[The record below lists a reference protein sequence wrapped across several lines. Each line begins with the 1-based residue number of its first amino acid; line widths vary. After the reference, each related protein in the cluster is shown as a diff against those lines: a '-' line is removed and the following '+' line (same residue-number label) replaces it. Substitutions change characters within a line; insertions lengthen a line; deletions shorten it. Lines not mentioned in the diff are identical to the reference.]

1 VLFEIPVASATPVR
15 RVPKKFES
23 LDARLARDLLAAVV
37 ASFVAGRLAVPGGH
51 LSEVARAARSAPP
64 PASASLPRD
73 RLLDRLSCLVIDGQV
88 VA

>member
-1 VLFEIPVASATPVR
+1 M
-15 RVPKKFES
+15 
-23 LDARLARDLLAAVV
+23 V